1 MPTFKHSSGKRIFF
15 AHIPRT
21 AGRFVEAN
29 LSKNDFK
36 WDDAHLDNGKGIMS
50 IVNGFEV
57 AHYHRDH
64 YMKYLDTKDI
74 PHFSIVRN
82 PIDRFISASIYIKR
96 FLFVH
101 IPRTAGRF
109 LEENF
114 LDNGF
119 EPEQKIWDSVDGIEI
134 AHFDRSL
141 YERYFDIKDIPH
153 FTIVRN
159 PIDRFFGCS
168 IFLKRMYGD
177 DIQELMEDKMM
188 FYQMLQNFP
197 LSQAVNWFRPQVDF
211 LTSETNIWKFED
223 GFGEDFVSWL
233 SGIVGID
240 LEFTDDVEYAVAP
253 DEGNKLEKTPQLIDT
268 LIHFYKQDIE
278 QFYPELAA

>member
-1 MPTFKHSSGKRIFF
+1 MPTFKHPSGRSVFF

-29 LSKNDFK
+29 LSQNNFK

-50 IVNGFEV
+50 IVNGFEI

-82 PIDRFISASIYIKR
+82 PIDRFISASIYLKR
-96 FLFVH
+96 FCGEDVQKGVEDRRAFLHVLKS
-101 IPRTAGRF
+101 IPYR
-109 LEENF
+109 
-114 LDNGF
+114 
-119 EPEQKIWDSVDGIEI
+119 Q
-134 AHFDRSL
+134 
-141 YERYFDIKDIPH
+141 
-153 FTIVRN
+153 
-159 PIDRFFGCS
+159 S
-168 IFLKRMYGD
+168 I
-177 DIQELMEDKMM
+177 
-188 FYQMLQNFP
+188 
-197 LSQAVNWFRPQVDF
+197 NWFRPQVDF
-211 LTSETNIWKFED
+211 LTPFTHRWKFED
-223 GFGEDFVSWL
+223 GFGDDFISWL

-268 LIHFYKQDIE
+268 LTHFYKQDIE

>member
-1 MPTFKHSSGKRIFF
+1 MPTFKHSSGKRVFF

-50 IVNGFEV
+50 IVNGFEI

-96 FLFVH
+96 FCGDKAQQGV
-101 IPRTAGRF
+101 
-109 LEENF
+109 EDKKNF
-114 LDNGF
+114 LDVL
-119 EPEQKIWDSVDGIEI
+119 KS
-134 AHFDRSL
+134 
-141 YERYFDIKDIPH
+141 IPH
-153 FTIVRN
+153 RQ
-159 PIDRFFGCS
+159 S
-168 IFLKRMYGD
+168 L
-177 DIQELMEDKMM
+177 
-188 FYQMLQNFP
+188 
-197 LSQAVNWFRPQVDF
+197 NWFRPQIDF
-211 LTSETNIWKFED
+211 LRSDTHIWKFED
-223 GFGEDFVSWL
+223 GFGDDFVSWL